1 MLFYNTGWDFSTW
14 QIWVFDRLL
23 LWLSR
28 KQYCFQDYD
37 RKGLGGIFLEDIQ
50 ESLPRCDKVIS
61 RLEDDD
67 RILVI
72 NAADKKKVVFLR
84 DNAEKLQVFIPMI
97 CIKRIDEYL
106 NKLFDTLD

>member
-1 MLFYNTGWDFSTW
+1 MCIISKPDF
-14 QIWVFDRLL
+14 
-23 LWLSR
+23 
-28 KQYCFQDYD
+28 KNFQDYD

-61 RLEDDD
+61 RLQDDD

-84 DNAEKLQVFIPMI
+84 DNAEKLQVI
-97 CIKRIDEYL
+97 
-106 NKLFDTLD
+106 

>member
-1 MLFYNTGWDFSTW
+1 M
-14 QIWVFDRLL
+14 
-23 LWLSR
+23 
-28 KQYCFQDYD
+28 
-37 RKGLGGIFLEDIQ
+37 EDIQ

-84 DNAEKLQVFIPMI
+84 DNAEKLQVFIPMK
-97 CIKRIDEYL
+97 CIKRTDGYL
-106 NKLFDTLD
+106 NRLRSIQY

>member
-1 MLFYNTGWDFSTW
+1 M
-14 QIWVFDRLL
+14 
-23 LWLSR
+23 
-28 KQYCFQDYD
+28 
-37 RKGLGGIFLEDIQ
+37 EDIQ

-84 DNAEKLQVFIPMI
+84 DNAEKLQVFIP
-97 CIKRIDEYL
+97 K
-106 NKLFDTLD
+106 